1 MPGPLKITVAETAQE
16 RREFIE
22 FQWQVYRGDPYWVP
36 PLLSER
42 EEFLDPQRHP
52 FHQHARVRYFI
63 ARRDGRPVGT
73 IAGIINDNHNQH
85 WHEQVGFFGLFEVL
99 DDREAAEALLQAAE
113 DFVRSAGMTAI
124 RGPFNFSTNEEC
136 GLLVDGWNGPPV
148 IMMTYNPRYYQSFI
162 EGAGYT
168 KAMDLLAYTTDLT
181 RYKPDG
187 TGINPKLLRVAQKT
201 KERHAITVRPID
213 WSHFEEEI
221 LRVKQVYNAAWSKNW
236 GFIPLT
242 EAEMEQLARSLK
254 PIVDPKTIFFAEK
267 EGKPIAFMVP
277 FPNISQALIRAYPR
291 PGTPEW
297 WTTVKLLY
305 WWKVRRV
312 VTEIRGAIGGVIE
325 EYRGQ
330 GVDAV
335 VFLETLL
342 AGVRQGYKRLE
353 ISWVLETNT
362 PMRQTAAIFDGEVYR
377 TYRIYEKPLVRQP

>member
-22 FQWQVYRGDPYWVP
+22 FQWQVYRDDPDWVP

-63 ARRDGRPVGT
+63 ARRDGKPVGT
-73 IAGIINDNHNQH
+73 IAGILNDNHNQH
-85 WHEQVGFFGLFEVL
+85 WNEQVGFFGLFEVL

-113 DFVRSAGMTAI
+113 DFVRSAGMTTI

-148 IMMTYNPRYYQSFI
+148 IMMTYNPRYYQPFI

-201 KERHAITVRPID
+201 KERHSITVRPID
-213 WSHFEEEI
+213 WAHFDEEI
-221 LRVKQVYNAAWSKNW
+221 QRVKQVYNAAWSKNW
-236 GFIPLT
+236 GFVPLT
-242 EAEMEQLARSLK
+242 EAEMEHLARGLK
-254 PIVDPKTIFFAEK
+254 SIVDPKTIFFAEK

-277 FPNISQALIRAYPR
+277 FPNISQALIRAYPK

-297 WTTVKLLY
+297 ITMIKLLY
-305 WWKVRRV
+305 WWKVRGV
-312 VTEIRGAIGGVIE
+312 VTEIRAAIGGVIE

-353 ISWVLETNT
+353 ISWVLESNT

-377 TYRIYEKPLVRQP
+377 TYRIYEKSLVRQP